1 VPIFLFNAVLIDYA
15 RIRLAGQ
22 VTEDAVK
29 ASARSAM
36 SAYDTGLREY
46 GLFGQGKGNEENIRL
61 AADAIA
67 GNLTTRHDPSEPTI
81 HYAKPDLLANSVEL
95 TTMYSLADQIVFKQQ
110 ILETMKYQAPIELI
124 LQGMDKF
131 AKSKTADGLR
141 QAADFAELS
150 EQAESMIESREESL
164 DRAWESVSVLNDE
177 LREGSEFFDARL
189 ERLRQLSPTAALYSD
204 NEALALIEGLTDQID
219 RLDQD
224 IAGMGQ
230 AIESLEREIVALA
243 MAGVGGVA
251 LNERIDQR
259 NQLVQALNASHKQR
273 NELASALKEWQQIY
287 DEIVEYN
294 QLYGEIA
301 SRMTGVDRR
310 VTELEQRFT
319 SDLGKAMEWNGK
331 LRDLVGREAAGTAS
345 AGDGGIGNGLPANEV
360 FPKWVFG
367 DDEFYQEQTKVS
379 SPIALFHGFARQWR
393 QSSSQDA
400 SYPDLIE
407 ANRDYA
413 QSMAQAFGSLSG
425 KEQNRE
431 NSAAARK
438 RNKQE
443 QKSRLQNV
451 LDQAKSVTEGCPEN
465 LGSTYS
471 RLEGERGSGDGGLFS
486 KYRLFNDLPAKSLD
500 KPSVGDAND
509 VGGVSFG
516 LASQLLDLMAK
527 ARDEWFVDEYALT
540 YFNYRTY
547 GKDGG
552 EEERNS
558 VGNESVAAHV
568 LPNQEAEYILYGFG
582 SCEANYTAA
591 YAEMFSLRLAIR
603 TTEQLMNPENEILQ
617 IGSPALVLLAA
628 LARGAA
634 DALEDMKKL
643 LDGKDVPFMSKL
655 GNAVRLNYR
664 DYLRL
669 FLLLHSS
676 DRNMLSRTQALI
688 ELNTGKN
695 LELYATY
702 MQAKAT
708 TSVKLWFLPE
718 LFRLF
723 DVLGI
728 QSCRV
733 RNHRCEIARTAVF
746 AY

>member
-1 VPIFLFNAVLIDYA
+1 
-15 RIRLAGQ
+15 
-22 VTEDAVK
+22 
-29 ASARSAM
+29 
-36 SAYDTGLREY
+36 
-46 GLFGQGKGNEENIRL
+46 
-61 AADAIA
+61 
-67 GNLTTRHDPSEPTI
+67 
-81 HYAKPDLLANSVEL
+81 
-95 TTMYSLADQIVFKQQ
+95 
-110 ILETMKYQAPIELI
+110 
-124 LQGMDKF
+124 
-131 AKSKTADGLR
+131 
-141 QAADFAELS
+141 
-150 EQAESMIESREESL
+150 
-164 DRAWESVSVLNDE
+164 
-177 LREGSEFFDARL
+177 
-189 ERLRQLSPTAALYSD
+189 
-204 NEALALIEGLTDQID
+204 
-219 RLDQD
+219 
-224 IAGMGQ
+224 
-230 AIESLEREIVALA
+230 
-243 MAGVGGVA
+243 
-251 LNERIDQR
+251 
-259 NQLVQALNASHKQR
+259 
-273 NELASALKEWQQIY
+273 
-287 DEIVEYN
+287 
-294 QLYGEIA
+294 
-301 SRMTGVDRR
+301 
-310 VTELEQRFT
+310 
-319 SDLGKAMEWNGK
+319 
-331 LRDLVGREAAGTAS
+331 
-345 AGDGGIGNGLPANEV
+345 
-360 FPKWVFG
+360 
-367 DDEFYQEQTKVS
+367 QTKVS

-486 KYRLFNDLPAKSLD
+486 KYRLFNDIPAKSSD
-500 KPSVGDAND
+500 KTSVGDAND
-509 VGGVSFG
+509 FGGVSFG
-516 LASQLLDLMAK
+516 LASKLLDLMSIAHEL
-527 ARDEWFVDEYALT
+527 A
-540 YFNYRTY
+540 
-547 GKDGG
+547 
-552 EEERNS
+552 
-558 VGNESVAAHV
+558 AAHV

-718 LFRLF
+718 LFRLL
-723 DVLGI
+723 DVLGM

-733 RNHRCEIARTAVF
+733 RNDRCEIARTAVF